1 LDPQILNAKGSLFL
15 TRPTLAHYTANRA
28 ELSQRAGDLFQWMQS
43 GMLRVQVDSTFALPQ
58 TAEAHRRLESR
69 QAIGKVLLIP

>member
-1 LDPQILNAKGSLFL
+1 
-15 TRPTLAHYTANRA
+15 
-28 ELSQRAGDLFQWMQS
+28 MQS
-43 GMLRVQVDSTFALPQ
+43 GRLRVQVDSTFSLAQ